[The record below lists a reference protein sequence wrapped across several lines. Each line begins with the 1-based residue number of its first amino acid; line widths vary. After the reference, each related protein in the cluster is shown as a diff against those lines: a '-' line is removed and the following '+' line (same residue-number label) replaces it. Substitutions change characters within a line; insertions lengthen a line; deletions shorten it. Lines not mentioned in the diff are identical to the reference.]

1 MFSLLVEKYINELTD
16 VHSIDPDSLAIILVN
31 LVAATLEFSYVL
43 QADSIIN
50 KIPTN
55 LFNMIVVRPSYGKLD
70 LTRLLRDMLKTIALH
85 RPIKFL
91 STSQAV
97 VASQDNA
104 SSDEMSKTR
113 LM

>member
-1 MFSLLVEKYINELTD
+1 
-16 VHSIDPDSLAIILVN
+16 
-31 LVAATLEFSYVL
+31 
-43 QADSIIN
+43 
-50 KIPTN
+50 
-55 LFNMIVVRPSYGKLD
+55 YGKLD

-104 SSDEMSKTR
+104 SSDEMSKTG